1 MSTGLFT
8 LQEIA
13 QAAGGEWHQ
22 KPASPVSIAAVK
34 TDSRENCSN
43 ALFIA
48 LAGENFNA
56 HDLLPKAIAA
66 GAAAL
71 CINRKFA
78 DRIDPAWKIPV
89 LLTDDTVLAY
99 QNLGAFHKN
108 SLKGLKTV
116 AVTGSMGKTSVKEI
130 IRSILVAAAGPDAV
144 LATAGNTNNQVGV
157 PQNLLAL
164 TDKHKYAVIEM
175 GTNHHGEIEPLSRC
189 TRPDVAVINS
199 IGPCHL
205 EHLHDLDG
213 VAREKSMI
221 LAHLNP
227 AGTAVIPDVSSGME
241 IIEAAAA
248 KFNILRFGT
257 TAAADLRASYLGG
270 KLHGSALELVFKCL
284 NNQSR
289 RFEWQLSG
297 AHQAANA
304 AAGACAAV
312 ALGIDPDCIVAGLKN
327 CVLPGMRMRVS
338 ERNGVTWINDAYNAN
353 PGSMLAALHW
363 LNEFA
368 EQDKLVLVLGD
379 MLELGKTCHAEHKKV
394 AAAALE
400 LFPQAEFF
408 FVGSRMAD
416 AVSEIKPAADVV
428 VCRDSTEAAE
438 KVAGVLMPG
447 KMILLKG
454 SHGVHLEKVEPQP

>member
-13 QAAGGEWHQ
+13 QASGGQWH
-22 KPASPVSIAAVK
+22 KNPALPLSISAVK
-34 TDSRENCSN
+34 TDSREDCSN

-48 LAGENFNA
+48 LAGENFDA
-56 HDLLPKAIAA
+56 HDFLPKAVAA

-78 DRIDPAWKIPV
+78 DRIDSSWPIPV
-89 LLTDDTVLAY
+89 LLTDDTLLAY

-108 SLKGLKTV
+108 RLKGLKTV

-130 IRSILVAAAGPDAV
+130 IRSILVAAVGAEAV
-144 LATAGNTNNQVGV
+144 HATAGNTNNQVGV

-164 TDKHKYAVIEM
+164 TEKHKYAVIEM

-189 TRPDVAVINS
+189 VRPDVAVINS

-213 VAREKSMI
+213 VATEKSKI
-221 LAHLNP
+221 LAYLNP
-227 AGTAVIPDVSSGME
+227 AGTAVIPDVSSGMA

-257 TAAADLRASYLGG
+257 TAAADVRAFYIGG
-270 KLHGSALELVFKCL
+270 KLHGSAIELTFKGL
-284 NNQSR
+284 NNLSR
-289 RFEWQLSG
+289 RFEWSLSG
-297 AHQAANA
+297 SHQAANA

-312 ALGIDPDCIVAGLKN
+312 ALGIDPDCIVAGLMN
-327 CVLPGMRMRVS
+327 CVLPGMRMKIS
-338 ERNGVTWINDAYNAN
+338 LKNDVTWINDAYNAN
-353 PGSMLAALHW
+353 PGSMLAALNW

-368 EQDKLVLVLGD
+368 EQHKLILVLGD
-379 MLELGKTCHAEHKKV
+379 MLELGDASHDEHKRV

-400 LFPQAEFF
+400 LFPYAQFF
-408 FVGSRMAD
+408 FVGSRMAA
-416 AVSEIKPAADVV
+416 AVDELKPVAAVV
-428 VCRDSTEAAE
+428 VCEDSAEAAVRVE
-438 KVAGVLMPG
+438 SALMPG

-454 SHGVHLEKVEPQP
+454 SRGVHLEKVEPQL

>member
-1 MSTGLFT
+1 MSAELFT

-13 QAAGGEWHQ
+13 QVSGGQWH
-22 KPASPVSIAAVK
+22 KSPALPVAVSAVK
-34 TDSRENCSN
+34 TDSRDDCSN

-48 LAGENFNA
+48 LAGENFDA
-56 HDLLPKAIAA
+56 HDFLPGAVAA

-78 DRIDPAWKIPV
+78 GRIDLSWQIPV
-89 LLTDDTVLAY
+89 LLTDDTLLAY
-99 QNLGAFHKN
+99 QKLGAFHKN
-108 SLKGLKTV
+108 RLKGLKTV

-144 LATAGNTNNQVGV
+144 HATAGNTNNQVGV

-175 GTNHHGEIEPLSRC
+175 GTNHQGEIEPLSRC
-189 TRPDVAVINS
+189 VRPDVAVINS
-199 IGPCHL
+199 IAPCHL
-205 EHLHDLDG
+205 EHLRDLNG
-213 VAREKSMI
+213 VAREKAMI
-221 LAHLNP
+221 FAHLNP
-227 AGTAVIPDVSSGME
+227 AGTAVVPDISSGME

-257 TAAADLRASYLGG
+257 TAAADVRASYLGG
-270 KLHGSALELVFKCL
+270 RLRGSAVELIFKCL
-284 NNQSR
+284 NNLSR
-289 RFEWQLSG
+289 RFEWPLSG
-297 AHQAANA
+297 AHHAGNA
-304 AAGACAAV
+304 AAGACAAI
-312 ALGIDPDCIVAGLKN
+312 ALGIDPDCIIAGLKN
-327 CVLPGMRMRVS
+327 CALPGMRMKIS

-353 PGSMLAALHW
+353 PGSMLAALRW

-368 EQDKLVLVLGD
+368 EQDKLILALGD
-379 MLELGKTCHAEHKKV
+379 MLELGDASHDEHRKV

-400 LFPQAEFF
+400 LFPHARFF

-416 AVSEIKPAADVV
+416 AVNEIKPAADVM
-428 VCRDSTEAAE
+428 VCEDSTEAAE
-438 KVAGVLMPG
+438 KIKTALIPG

-454 SHGVHLEKVEPQP
+454 SRGVHLEKVEPQP

>member
-13 QAAGGEWHQ
+13 QACGGQWH
-22 KPASPVSIAAVK
+22 KSPVAPFSVAAVK
-34 TDSRENCSN
+34 TDSREDCSN

-56 HDLLPKAIAA
+56 HDFLPKAVAA

-71 CINRKFA
+71 CINREFA
-78 DRIDPAWKIPV
+78 DRIDSAWEIPV
-89 LLTDDTVLAY
+89 LLTDDTLPAY
-99 QNLGAFHKN
+99 QNLGAFHK
-108 SLKGLKTV
+108 SRLKGLKTV

-130 IRSILVAAAGPDAV
+130 IRSILVAAAGAEAV
-144 LATAGNTNNQVGV
+144 HATAGNTNNQVGV
-157 PQNLLAL
+157 PQNLLVL
-164 TDKHKYAVIEM
+164 TEKHKYAVIEM

-189 TRPDVAVINS
+189 ARPDVAVINS

-257 TAAADLRASYLGG
+257 TEAADVRTLYLGG
-270 KLHGSALELVFKCL
+270 KLHGSTIDLTFKCL
-284 NNQSR
+284 NNLSR

-312 ALGIDPDCIVAGLKN
+312 ALGIEPDCIVAGLKN
-327 CVLPGMRMRVS
+327 CVLPGMRMKIS
-338 ERNGVTWINDAYNAN
+338 MKNDVTWINDAYNAN
-353 PGSMLAALHW
+353 PGSMLAALNW

-368 EQDKLVLVLGD
+368 EQHKLILVLGD
-379 MLELGKTCHAEHKKV
+379 MLELGDASHDEHKRV

-400 LFPQAEFF
+400 LFPYAQFF
-408 FVGSRMAD
+408 FVGSRMAA
-416 AVSEIKPAADVV
+416 AVDELKPVAAVV
-428 VCRDSTEAAE
+428 VCEDSAEAAKRVE
-438 KVAGVLMPG
+438 SALMPG

-454 SHGVHLEKVEPQP
+454 SRGIHLEKVEPQI

>member
-1 MSTGLFT
+1 MITELFT

-13 QAAGGEWHQ
+13 QASGGQWH
-22 KPASPVSIAAVK
+22 KNPASPVSIAAVK
-34 TDSRENCSN
+34 TDSREDCSN

-48 LAGENFNA
+48 LSGENFDA
-56 HDLLPKAIAA
+56 HDFLPKAVAA

-78 DRIDPAWKIPV
+78 GLIDPAWQIPV
-89 LLTDDTVLAY
+89 LLTDDTLLAY
-99 QNLGAFHKN
+99 QQLGAFHKN
-108 SLKGLKTV
+108 RLKGLKTV

-144 LATAGNTNNQVGV
+144 HATVGNTNNQVGV

-164 TDKHKYAVIEM
+164 TAQHKYAVIEM

-227 AGTAVIPDVSSGME
+227 AGTAVIPDVSSGMQ

-248 KFNILRFGT
+248 GFNTMRFGT
-257 TAAADLRASYLGG
+257 TAAADVRAAYLGG
-270 KLHGSALELVFKCL
+270 KLHGSALELTFKCL

-289 RFEWQLSG
+289 RFEWLLSG

-304 AAGACAAV
+304 AAGACAAI

-327 CVLPGMRMRVS
+327 CVLPGMRMKIS
-338 ERNGVTWINDAYNAN
+338 EKNGVTWINDAYNAN

-379 MLELGKTCHAEHKKV
+379 MLELGSASHDEHKKV

-408 FVGSRMAD
+408 FVGSRMAAALSELRPVA
-416 AVSEIKPAADVV
+416 AVI
-428 VCRDSTEAAE
+428 VCEDSAEAAK
-438 KVAGVLMPG
+438 KVESALMPG

-454 SHGVHLEKVEPQP
+454 SRGVLLEKVEPQL

>member
-1 MSTGLFT
+1 MSTELFT

-13 QAAGGEWHQ
+13 QASGGQWHQ
-22 KPASPVSIAAVK
+22 SPVSPISISAVK
-34 TDSRENCSN
+34 TDSREDCSN

-48 LAGENFNA
+48 LAGENFDA
-56 HDLLPKAIAA
+56 HDFLPKAVAA

-78 DRIDPAWKIPV
+78 DRIDHSWKIPV
-89 LLTDDTVLAY
+89 LLTDDTLLAY

-108 SLKGLKTV
+108 RLKGLKTV

-130 IRSILVAAAGPDAV
+130 IRSILVAAVGPDAV
-144 LATAGNTNNQVGV
+144 HATAGNTNNQVGV

-189 TRPDVAVINS
+189 ARPDVAVINS

-213 VAREKSMI
+213 VAREKTMI
-221 LAHLNP
+221 FAHLNP

-248 KFNILRFGT
+248 KFKTLCFGT
-257 TAAADLRASYLGG
+257 TAAADVRASYLGG
-270 KLHGSALELVFKCL
+270 KLHGSAVELTFKCL
-284 NNQSR
+284 NNLSR
-289 RFEWQLSG
+289 RFEWPLSG
-297 AHQAANA
+297 AHQAGNA
-304 AAGACAAV
+304 AAGACAAI
-312 ALGIDPDCIVAGLKN
+312 ALGIDPDCIIAGLKN
-327 CVLPGMRMRVS
+327 CVLPGMRMKIS
-338 ERNGVTWINDAYNAN
+338 EKNGVTWINDAYNAN
-353 PGSMLAALHW
+353 PASMLAALHW

-368 EQDKLVLVLGD
+368 EPDKLVLALGD
-379 MLELGKTCHAEHKKV
+379 MLELGDASHDEHRRV

-400 LFPQAEFF
+400 LFPQAKFF
-408 FVGSRMAD
+408 FVGNRMAA
-416 AVSEIKPAADVV
+416 AVNELKPVADVV
-428 VCRDSTEAAE
+428 VCEDSTEAAKKIE
-438 KVAGVLMPG
+438 SALVPG
-447 KMILLKG
+447 KMVLLKG
-454 SHGVHLEKVEPQP
+454 SRGVHLEKVEPHS

>member
-1 MSTGLFT
+1 MSAELFT

-13 QAAGGEWHQ
+13 QASGGQWH
-22 KPASPVSIAAVK
+22 KSPVVPFSVSAVK
-34 TDSRENCSN
+34 TDSREDCSN

-48 LAGENFNA
+48 LAGENFDA
-56 HDLLPKAIAA
+56 HDFLPKAVAA

-78 DRIDPAWKIPV
+78 DRIDSSWQIPV
-89 LLTDDTVLAY
+89 LLTDDTLLAY

-108 SLKGLKTV
+108 RLKGLKTV

-130 IRSILVAAAGPDAV
+130 IRSILVAAVGAEAV
-144 LATAGNTNNQVGV
+144 HATAGNTNNQVGV

-164 TDKHKYAVIEM
+164 TEKHKYAVIEM

-189 TRPDVAVINS
+189 ARPDVAVINS

-213 VAREKSMI
+213 VATEKSKI
-221 LAHLNP
+221 LAYLNP

-257 TAAADLRASYLGG
+257 TAAADVRASYLGG
-270 KLHGSALELVFKCL
+270 KLHGSAIELAFKRL
-284 NNQSR
+284 NNLSR
-289 RFEWQLSG
+289 RFEWSLSG

-304 AAGACAAV
+304 AAGACAAT
-312 ALGIDPDCIVAGLKN
+312 ALGIDPDCIVAGLRN
-327 CVLPGMRMRVS
+327 CALPGMRMRVS
-338 ERNGVTWINDAYNAN
+338 EINGATWINDAYNAN
-353 PGSMLAALHW
+353 PGSMLAALRW

-368 EQDKLVLVLGD
+368 EQDKLILALGD
-379 MLELGKTCHAEHKKV
+379 MLELGDVSHDEHKKV
-394 AAAALE
+394 ASAALE
-400 LFPQAEFF
+400 LFPRAKFF
-408 FVGSRMAD
+408 FVGSRMTD
-416 AVSEIKPAADVV
+416 AVNELRPDADVV

-438 KVAGVLMPG
+438 KVAGVLIHG

-454 SHGVHLEKVEPQP
+454 SHGVHLEKVEPQI